1 MRNLSTAII
10 TLILITG
17 LLAAPYG
24 QQATAAQKTTENDYP
39 IVLVHG
45 LTGWGRDEMAGFK
58 LGRAEGYRDPSECWR
73 AVCLHSCRWS
83 SI

>member
-45 LTGWGRDEMAGFK
+45 LTGWARDEMAGFK
-58 LGRAEGYRDPSECWR
+58 YWGGLRDIETHLNAGGQS
-73 AVCLHSCRWS
+73 LHSCRWS